1 MTHLKPLD
9 KDALRQILTEPKN
22 SLTKQYVKLFEMDG
36 ITLSID
42 DEVLDYIVEKA
53 IDFKL
58 GARGL
63 RSICETIMMDA
74 MFDGP
79 SSNSE
84 NKEFKP
90 TLEYAQNKIENS
102 TLQKLKVA

>member
-1 MTHLKPLD
+1 
-9 KDALRQILTEPKN
+9 
-22 SLTKQYVKLFEMDG
+22 MDG
-36 ITLSID
+36 IKLSID

-63 RSICETIMMDA
+63 RSICETIMIDA

-79 SSNSE
+79 SDTDK
-84 NKEFKP
+84 KEFKI
-90 TLEYAQNKIENS
+90 TLEYAQNKIDNS